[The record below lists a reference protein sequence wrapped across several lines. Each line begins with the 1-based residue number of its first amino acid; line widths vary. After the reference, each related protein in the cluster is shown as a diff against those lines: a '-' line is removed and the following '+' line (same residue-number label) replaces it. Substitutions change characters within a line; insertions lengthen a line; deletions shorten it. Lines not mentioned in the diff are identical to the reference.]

1 MTSIGMTSLLA
12 ETPAP
17 TFLMSVAKPLVTLA
31 LFVPYGVIVSGTLVK
46 DAQYHNHNPS
56 KWASIFLGFATVA
69 LLAVLLTPWWAAGA
83 AAQILLLAVP
93 CIWYVKFRNA
103 NTPAGKKLNLFNLD
117 FEKMATERRAKSAR
131 SSVTLRFQRRDR
143 TEFAVPEQKDPA
155 HALYVALQDLLLPV
169 LGTRISRVDIAL
181 SKQGAAVSAMIDGI
195 RMKRDGLA
203 PEQATGVVDLLKTFA
218 GLEPGER
225 RKYQRGQ
232 AAAIRNDIKTILTV
246 SSMGSMQGE
255 TVRVDIERDKQL
267 TIPMDKAGFL
277 EGQIKLLKETLAA
290 DPKGGVV
297 LAGTRPGNGLTTL
310 GYTLLSN
317 HDAFI
322 SNIKTLERRPERQVD
337 GVEHSTFDAARA
349 DFSTQLQTIIRRGP
363 DVVLVTEASEP
374 GVGKV
379 VAAPASRNQTFYL
392 LMPTDNPLEML
403 TAWSKS
409 VGDARH
415 ASEALKLVIAARL
428 LRRLCPACR
437 VAYQPTPEIMK
448 MLAIPAGKA
457 VQLYRHSGKVLVKD
471 QPTDCPTC
479 SGAGFMGLTA
489 AFEVLAFDD
498 ESRSLIKSGD
508 MKGAYLQARR
518 AHRSLT
524 LQEAALM
531 KVRAGETSL
540 EEVKRVF
547 AAAPAGGAPSTPA
560 SGGAAAA
567 PSAPASPRPP
577 AAPANRPAGG

>member
-1 MTSIGMTSLLA
+1 MITLLA

-17 TFLMSVAKPLVTLA
+17 TFLMSVAKPLVSLA
-31 LFVPYGVIVSGTLVK
+31 LFVPYGAIVSGTLVK
-46 DAQYHNHNPS
+46 DAQYYNHNPS

-69 LLAVLLTPWWAAGA
+69 LLAVLLTPWWAAGVA
-83 AAQILLLAVP
+83 VQIILLAVP

-103 NTPAGKKLNLFNLD
+103 NTPTGKKLNLFNLD
-117 FEKMATERRAKSAR
+117 FEKMASDRRAKSAR

-143 TEFAVPEQKDPA
+143 TEFTVPEQKDPA
-155 HALYVALQDLLLPV
+155 HVSYVALQDMLLPV
-169 LGTRISRVDIAL
+169 LGTRISRLDIAL
-181 SKQGAAVSAMIDGI
+181 SKQGAAVSTMTDGI
-195 RMKRDGLA
+195 RTKRDGLP
-203 PEQATGVVDLLKTFA
+203 PEQATAVVDLLKTFA

-225 RKYQRGQ
+225 RKYQRGL
-232 AAAIRNDIKTILTV
+232 ASAIRNDSKTVLTV
-246 SSMGSMQGE
+246 STMGSMQGE
-255 TVRVDIERDKQL
+255 TVRVDVERDKQL
-267 TIPMDKAGFL
+267 TIPLDKAGLL
-277 EGQIKLLKETLAA
+277 EGQLKLLKETLAA
-290 DPKGGVV
+290 DPQGGVV
-297 LAGTRPGNGLTTL
+297 LAGARPGNGLTTL

-322 SNIKTLERRPERQVD
+322 SNIKTIERRPERQVD

-363 DVVLVTEASEP
+363 DVVLVSEAGEP

-379 VAAPASRNQTFYL
+379 VSAPASRNQLFYL
-392 LMPTDNPLEML
+392 LMPSDNALEML

-409 VGDARH
+409 AGDARN
-415 ASEALKLVIAARL
+415 ASEALKLLVAARL

-437 VAYQPTPEIMK
+437 VAYQPGPDMMK

-479 SGAGFMGLTA
+479 SGAGFLGLTA

-498 ESRSLIKSGD
+498 EARNLIKSGD
-508 MKGAYLQARR
+508 IKGAYMQARR

-531 KVRAGETSL
+531 KVRSGETSL

-547 AAAPAGGAPSTPA
+547 AAAPAGGAPASPAGGGAPAAPAAPA
-560 SGGAAAA
+560 S
-567 PSAPASPRPP
+567 SPRPP